1 MLIVRFSAYLRFN
14 PVLEE
19 CAIPEDASVLN
30 RSDWSPLQYFQQYV
44 DDLLIG
50 DISLFT
56 NQRMVQ
62 NTGSTLKTTPE
73 EIKTFFGVSA
83 YMACLS
89 YPRIKM
95 FWAAKTRVPIIANSM
110 TCDRFFK
117 IRSSLKV
124 VNDLDVPETQKQQDL
139 LWKVRPFMNRV
150 QRGCRSLP
158 RPKKVCIDEQMI
170 PFPGRC
176 PVRQYVPGKP
186 NPTGLKVFV
195 LASPSGLVLDFETYQ
210 GKNTFKDYG
219 LGIGGNA
226 VLRLTETVPRG
237 ALLYFDRYFT
247 SVKLLDSLLDRG
259 LPATGTIQRNRIP
272 KECRLTA
279 DHAFK
284 KKERGSSEIV
294 VRRPGDIALTK
305 WLDNNPVVLASTA
318 HGVEPQDICSRWSKK
333 EKKPVHVPRPAVVL
347 EYNSNMGGVDMCD
360 RMLSYYKMSS
370 RTRKWTVRAMH
381 HMIDLAIT
389 NSWIQYRQDSQALKR
404 PAKRTAQYLDF
415 KLLLAEELISQA
427 QSQQQGDTDSSDE
440 EFSPV
445 PKKRKAHPDESVRK
459 YGAIH
464 LPEMADLQNAS
475 RCRMPGCRR
484 RTYIRCIRC
493 DMFLCVNKKSDCFI
507 RYHVGKI

>member
-1 MLIVRFSAYLRFN
+1 M
-14 PVLEE
+14 
-19 CAIPEDASVLN
+19 N
-30 RSDWSPLQYFQQYV
+30 RRAVS
-44 DDLLIG
+44 
-50 DISLFT
+50 
-56 NQRMVQ
+56 
-62 NTGSTLKTTPE
+62 GSTVRSRKT
-73 EIKTFFGVSA
+73 
-83 YMACLS
+83 
-89 YPRIKM
+89 
-95 FWAAKTRVPIIANSM
+95 
-110 TCDRFFK
+110 
-117 IRSSLKV
+117 
-124 VNDLDVPETQKQQDL
+124 
-139 LWKVRPFMNRV
+139 
-150 QRGCRSLP
+150 
-158 RPKKVCIDEQMI
+158 
-170 PFPGRC
+170 
-176 PVRQYVPGKP
+176 KP
-186 NPTGLKVFV
+186 NR
-195 LASPSGLVLDFETYQ
+195 AEGLVLDFETYQ

-247 SVKLLDSLLDRG
+247 GIKLLDSLLDRG
-259 LPATGTIQRNRIP
+259 LPATGTIQRNRLP

-333 EKKPVHVPRPAVVL
+333 EKKSVHVPRPAVVL

-370 RTRKWTVRAMH
+370 RTKKWTVRAMH

-427 QSQQQGDTDSSDE
+427 QSQQQSDTDPVMRNSPQYQRKEKPTQMKVSENMVPSIYQKWLTSKMHPDAECLGAEGEPTSDVLGVTCFSVSTKSLIVSSDTMWVK
-440 EFSPV
+440 FKT
-445 PKKRKAHPDESVRK
+445 KK
-459 YGAIH
+459 
-464 LPEMADLQNAS
+464 
-475 RCRMPGCRR
+475 
-484 RTYIRCIRC
+484 
-493 DMFLCVNKKSDCFI
+493 KK
-507 RYHVGKI
+507 HELNTEKT